1 MQKILVLGA
10 SNNPRRYSYKAI
22 KNLQR
27 KNIPIIAVGF
37 RKGDVGPTMIVTGKP
52 PIDNL
57 HTIALYRGKERQ
69 VAYYDYILEL
79 KPERIIFNPGTDNQ
93 ELMEMADEQGIEV
106 VSGCLLVMLHSG
118 KY

>member
-1 MQKILVLGA
+1 
-10 SNNPRRYSYKAI
+10 
-22 KNLQR
+22 
-27 KNIPIIAVGF
+27 
-37 RKGDVGPTMIVTGKP
+37 MIVTGKP

-57 HTIALYRGKERQ
+57 HTIALYMGKERQ

-93 ELMEMADEQGIEV
+93 ELLEMADEQGIEV